1 MAGIRDI
8 SNAWQ
13 TVTEIDI
20 RPLREQAERGVRI
33 ALVGKA
39 GSGRQA
45 LAEQMRR
52 DPSRPEKASPAPLY
66 IIDLEAAAGLPEVDL
81 VILLINAA
89 DLDDRLERARV
100 RTWLDDGNR
109 VFVLIN
115 RPGNFTPPE
124 NGWLAVEPWLNW
136 GKRHVLVGPA
146 DDPVFLTKEF
156 VPAVMHLIPDL
167 HLALGRYF
175 PLFRVPIA
183 RHLINDAC
191 FTNAA
196 YALSTGMV
204 EIVPILNI
212 PLNVTDVLILTKN
225 QIFLVYKIGLTLG
238 LPTDL
243 QSYIATFGGVLG
255 AGFFWRQTARM
266 LVGFIPGWGV
276 IPKAAVA
283 YAGTT
288 VVGNTVLQ
296 WYLSGRHI
304 SKEQVSQLYSQAF
317 AKGRQLVPR
326 LRRDRKQLASGERK
340 KGRRA
345 RPAQATEAAG
355 THEASVPSLTAAT
368 FAASQ
373 VDQQQSCSNCGK
385 TNAADASYCQYCGK
399 PLGTKT

>member
-1 MAGIRDI
+1 MAGIRDL

-13 TVTEIDI
+13 TVTELDV

-45 LAEQMRR
+45 LADQMRK
-52 DPSRPEKASPAPLY
+52 DPSRPEKATLSPLY
-66 IIDLEAAAGLPEVDL
+66 IIDLETADGLPEVDL

-89 DLDDRLERARV
+89 DRDDRLERARV

-115 RPGNFTPPE
+115 RPGSFTPPE
-124 NGWLAVEPWLNW
+124 NGGLEVDPWLNW

-146 DDPVFLTKEF
+146 DDPAFLTREF
-156 VPAVMHLIPDL
+156 VPAVMHLLPDL

-183 RHLINDAC
+183 HHLINDAC

-196 YALSTGMV
+196 YALSTGLV

-225 QIFLVYKIGLTLG
+225 QIFLVYKIGLALG
-238 LPTDL
+238 LPTDF

-255 AGFFWRQTARM
+255 AGFFWRQMARM

-304 SKEQVSQLYSQAF
+304 SKEQVSQLYSQAL
-317 AKGRQLVPR
+317 ARGRQLVPR
-326 LRRDRKQLASGERK
+326 FRRDRKQLASGEQK
-340 KGRRA
+340 KGRRL
-345 RPAQATEAAG
+345 RPARGTKALGTTQASA
-355 THEASVPSLTAAT
+355 PSLTGAAI
-368 FAASQ
+368 AVSQ
-373 VDQQQSCSNCGK
+373 VDQLQRCSNCGR
-385 TNAADASYCQYCGK
+385 TNAADASFCQYCGK
-399 PLGTKT
+399 PLGA

>member
-1 MAGIRDI
+1 MAGIRDL

-13 TVTEIDI
+13 TVTELDV

-45 LAEQMRR
+45 LADQMRK
-52 DPSRPEKASPAPLY
+52 DPARPEKATLSPLY
-66 IIDLEAAAGLPEVDL
+66 IIDLETADGLPEVDL

-89 DLDDRLERARV
+89 DRDDRLERARV

-115 RPGNFTPPE
+115 RPGSFTPPE
-124 NGWLAVEPWLNW
+124 NGGLEVEPWLNW

-146 DDPVFLTKEF
+146 DDPAFLTREF
-156 VPAVMHLIPDL
+156 VPAVMHLLPDL
-167 HLALGRYF
+167 YLALGRYF

-196 YALSTGMV
+196 YALSTGLV

-225 QIFLVYKIGLTLG
+225 QIFLVYKIGLALG
-238 LPTDL
+238 LPTDF

-255 AGFFWRQTARM
+255 AGFFWRQMARM

-317 AKGRQLVPR
+317 AKGRQLIPR
-326 LRRDRKQLASGERK
+326 FRRDRKQLASGEQK
-340 KGRRA
+340 KERRL
-345 RPAQATEAAG
+345 RPARGTKALGTTQASA
-355 THEASVPSLTAAT
+355 PSLTGAAI
-368 FAASQ
+368 AVAQ
-373 VDQQQSCSNCGK
+373 VDQLQSCSNCGR
-385 TNAADASYCQYCGK
+385 TNAADASFCQYCGK
-399 PLGTKT
+399 PLGA